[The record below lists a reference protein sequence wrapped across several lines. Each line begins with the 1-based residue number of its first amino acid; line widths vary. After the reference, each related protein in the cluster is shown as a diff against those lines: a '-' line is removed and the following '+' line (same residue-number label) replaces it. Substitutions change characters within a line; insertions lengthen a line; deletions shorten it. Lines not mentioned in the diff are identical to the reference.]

1 MSPGKPKCAPN
12 SARISR
18 SRGGEPRKAEPLVKM
33 TWRKKTQKTMSP
45 NKEKTSL
52 KRHRNVALNDNS
64 PQVHFQGLYSVLRV
78 SKERRVGG
86 GRMEIKIF

>member
-1 MSPGKPKCAPN
+1 
-12 SARISR
+12 
-18 SRGGEPRKAEPLVKM
+18 M

-86 GRMEIKIF
+86 EDGDKDILIAAVRVFVCLWFVIVLLYILLL